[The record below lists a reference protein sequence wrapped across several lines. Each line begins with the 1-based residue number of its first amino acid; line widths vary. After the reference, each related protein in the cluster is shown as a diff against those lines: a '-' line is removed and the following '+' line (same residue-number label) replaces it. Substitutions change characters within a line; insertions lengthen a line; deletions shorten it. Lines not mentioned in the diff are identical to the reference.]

1 MFRAKSQSNKRPLR
15 KSPFPTAAS
24 WQLIGSRW
32 NRSTSSSSRPDACRT
47 TWTITNDLMYEGAP
61 IARYRICRTVFSSYL
76 RPADLVVVDRDSFQL
91 LDLPFWSPIKLFPF
105 HFFFLFS
112 IRIVFLLFWGGVSFF
127 GTIDWM
133 RLGHFLR
140 PLNVLWKFYW
150 IWIASCRYV

>member
-76 RPADLVVVDRDSFQL
+76 WPADLVVVDRDSFQL

-105 HFFFLFS
+105 HFFFILHSYSFS
-112 IRIVFLLFWGGVSFF
+112 S
-127 GTIDWM
+127 
-133 RLGHFLR
+133 FLR
-140 PLNVLWKFYW
+140 RGFFFWNNWLDEVGPFFKTVEYFVKILLGMNCKL
-150 IWIASCRYV
+150 